1 MHVAKRALIIIF
13 LSVFL
18 SELVVAQTLDDVVYQ
33 IQNFIPFYKENFALL
48 DFIIFLAILFLP
60 IRMILEK
67 RWESTG
73 VKLAFVIS
81 LAMSIGIVY
90 SEVEKD
96 KSYIASYAIYVFPIF
111 IAAIIIHFLRHKGLS
126 NLKSFILVGAIA
138 IAVIAFLTEK
148 INFNIP
154 QPYRA
159 IFMVVLV
166 LVLLYLG
173 YLLLKKILIRDD
185 RRLRDRLD
193 QSNKP
198 QQNNSNVNINISPQ
212 QAAVEKVKYEQ
223 RKRTQLDLQKSYD
236 YYLFKI
242 FRKGI
247 TPHERTRMLNA
258 MNVIQSQAQKQGYNI
273 RGKKPWEI
281 AQSLRANNLI

>member
-48 DFIIFLAILFLP
+48 DFVIYLAILFLP

-81 LAMSIGIVY
+81 IAMSIGIVY

-96 KSYIASYAIYVFPIF
+96 QSYIVSYAIYVFPIF

-126 NLKSFILVGAIA
+126 NLKSFILVGAMA

-148 INFNIP
+148 INFNMP

-173 YLLLKKILIRDD
+173 YLLLKKVFLRED

-193 QSNKP
+193 PSNKP
-198 QQNNSNVNINISPQ
+198 RQNNSNNPSQ
-212 QAAVEKVKYEQ
+212 QQTVVEKVRYEQ
-223 RKRTQLDLQKSYD
+223 RRRTQLDLQKSYD

-258 MNVIQSQAQKQGYNI
+258 MNIIQSQAQKQGCNI